1 MPELL
6 NIKVGSSLSTIGA
19 EGTMRCPLLW
29 KKSRNC
35 LRMSCDVIL
44 VGNLV
49 ICGFGYSGF
58 RIDESPNQRIHVHAP
73 DSSGYPFAPAFG
85 VKDKNV

>member
-1 MPELL
+1 
-6 NIKVGSSLSTIGA
+6 
-19 EGTMRCPLLW
+19 
-29 KKSRNC
+29 
-35 LRMSCDVIL
+35 MSCDVIL

-58 RIDESPNQRIHVHAP
+58 RIDESPNQRIHVYAP